1 MYSCGVNLRL
11 DKNLFGKLWSGS
23 NKKILLFVLV
33 ATVGVALMLMGGDGE
48 KPEVS
53 SEAEHNTSQQLQQ
66 YTDQLKRDI
75 RELCEQVGGVSDV
88 TVAVS
93 LECGF
98 EYVYATD
105 ENNEMGI
112 NGNEASKKYI
122 TIGSGSSEAA
132 VYITEKLPRIGGVG
146 IVCRGGSNPDVI
158 RRLTSLISAAYNIG
172 SNKIYVTGT

>member
-1 MYSCGVNLRL
+1 MSSKSINEE
-11 DKNLFGKLWSGS
+11 NWGS
-23 NKKILLFVLV
+23 NKKILLFVLA
-33 ATVGVALMLMGGDGE
+33 ATVGIALMLMGGEGDNA
-48 KPEVS
+48 EVTAA
-53 SEAEHNTSQQLQQ
+53 AEHNTGQQLQQ
-66 YTDQLKRDI
+66 YTDQLRRDI

-105 ENNEMGI
+105 ENSEMGMS
-112 NGNEASKKYI
+112 GSEASKKYI

-132 VYITEKLPRIGGVG
+132 VYITEKLPRISGVG
-146 IVCRGGSNPDVI
+146 IVCRGGSDPDVI

>member
-1 MYSCGVNLRL
+1 MRETMEKNTLERL
-11 DKNLFGKLWSGS
+11 FRGKKYLWLA
-23 NKKILLFVLV
+23 LL
-33 ATVGVALMLMGGDGE
+33 AAVGVALMLMGGGTSSDKKE
-48 KPEVS
+48 STEVD
-53 SEAEHNTSQQLQQ
+53 SEQKLARYTAALRNDIEQLC
-66 YTDQLKRDI
+66 R
-75 RELCEQVGGVSDV
+75 QVGGVSDV

-105 ENNEMGI
+105 QSLEFGAGGGEQI
-112 NGNEASKKYI
+112 KYI
-122 TIGSGSSEAA
+122 TVGNGSSESA

-146 IVCRGGSNPDVI
+146 IVCRGGSDPEVV

>member
-1 MYSCGVNLRL
+1 ME
-11 DKNLFGKLWSGS
+11 KNTFERLFG
-23 NKKILLFVLV
+23 NKKYLWLALL
-33 ATVGVALMLMGGDGE
+33 AAAGVVLMLMGGGKSDDKKE
-48 KPEVS
+48 TAEID
-53 SEAEHNTSQQLQQ
+53 SEQKLAQ
-66 YTDQLKRDI
+66 YTASIRNDIEQL
-75 RELCEQVGGVSDV
+75 CCQVGGVSDV

-105 ENNEMGI
+105 QNVEFGSGGGEQI
-112 NGNEASKKYI
+112 KYI
-122 TIGSGSSEAA
+122 TVGNGSSEAA

-146 IVCRGGSNPDVI
+146 IVCRGGSDPEVV

>member
-1 MYSCGVNLRL
+1 M
-11 DKNLFGKLWSGS
+11 DKKSIFDKILAGG
-23 NKKILLFVLV
+23 NKKILLFALL
-33 ATVGVALMLMGGDGE
+33 AAVGVMLMLIGNGGGKDEG
-48 KPEVS
+48 
-53 SEAEHNTSQQLQQ
+53 NTDTVRNGTEQQIQQ
-66 YTDQLKRDI
+66 YTEELRRDI
-75 RELCEQVGGVSDV
+75 QRLCEQVGGVSDV

-105 ENNEMGI
+105 ENSEIGMSGS
-112 NGNEASKKYI
+112 EASKKYI
-122 TIGSGSSEAA
+122 TIGNGSSETA

-146 IVCRGGSNPDVI
+146 VVCRGGSDPDVI